1 MLRAV
6 LDARLLLATLC
17 AAAVGVCGLRAY
29 PFDRSDVFL
38 AVIEARRPDI
48 AQGLAYGYAT
58 LWFST
63 PFCLASLLTSL
74 VAIVVFRRAPHETLP
89 IAAALSRA
97 RGAAGAVA
105 RAGRGALTSI
115 GRDARRTRSGSRFR
129 SGASTPA

>member
-17 AAAVGVCGLRAY
+17 AAAVGVCGLREY

-63 PFCLASLLTSL
+63 PFCVASLLTSL
-74 VAIVVFRRAPHETLP
+74 VAIVVFRRAPHENYRSLP
-89 IAAALSRA
+89 HYPEPEERPPPSPPSPAPTALPS
-97 RGAAGAVA
+97 
-105 RAGRGALTSI
+105 
-115 GRDARRTRSGSRFR
+115 
-129 SGASTPA
+129 